1 MKKALIAVAA
11 LVVLAGV
18 AVAVVVGVRYRQG
31 QDVRGSSTEEFVT
44 TEAAAPEP
52 PPEPRVAWPTYRFA
66 PERHGVAGYEHRPPY
81 RVRWRFRART
91 LVEFPP
97 AIGYGRVYF
106 TNNSGRLYAVN
117 TKTGK
122 RAWKK
127 DSGRCVASSPALWEH
142 LVIQTYLNAHPCNR
156 GKEKGLRGLVV
167 ARFAGFGQ
175 FRWQTQ
181 IAPSESSPVV
191 VDGVVYL
198 GDWSGRIYAL
208 HARTGKVKWSFKTR
222 GKIKSAVAISG
233 NRLYVGSYDHH
244 VYALDR
250 DTGKLIWRAAAQQRL
265 GKRGSFYSTPAAAY
279 GRVYVGGTDGKV
291 YSFGATTG
299 KLIWSHS
306 TGNYVY
312 SSPAVWR
319 KLVLVG
325 SYSRW
330 FYAFDAATG
339 DVRWRFRANGPIS
352 GSPTVLDGIVYF
364 STLRRRTYGLDA
376 RTGRPVWQFPDG
388 KYSPLVADRDRVYLT
403 GYHRVYGLDPR

>member
-1 MKKALIAVAA
+1 MKRALLAAGALVALGAVA
-11 LVVLAGV
+11 LAVYGF
-18 AVAVVVGVRYRQG
+18 VRYRQG

-44 TEAAAPEP
+44 TEAAPQAPAEP
-52 PPEPRVAWPTYRFA
+52 GVFWPTYRFD
-66 PERHGVAGYEHRPPY
+66 PERHGVADYPPRPPFK
-81 RVRWRFRART
+81 VRWYFRART

-97 AIGYGRVYF
+97 VIGYGRLYF
-106 TNNSGRLYAVN
+106 TNNYGRLYAVN

-127 DSGRCVASSPALWEH
+127 DSGRCVASSPAVWEH
-142 LVIQTYLNAHPCNR
+142 LVIQTYLAAHPCNR
-156 GKEKGLRGLVV
+156 GTQKGIQGLVV

-175 FRWQTQ
+175 FRWQTR

-191 VDGVVYL
+191 VDGVVYV
-198 GDWSGRIYAL
+198 GDWSGRVYAL
-208 HARTGKVKWSFKTR
+208 FARTGNVKWVFKTKGR
-222 GKIKSAVAISG
+222 IKSGVAVSG
-233 NRLYVGSYDHH
+233 NRVYVGSYDHH
-244 VYALDR
+244 LYALNR
-250 DTGKLIWRAAAQQRL
+250 ETGKLVWRASAQQRL
-265 GKRGSFYSTPAAAY
+265 GKRGQFYATPAAAY

-299 KLIWSHS
+299 KLRWSHS

-312 SSPAVWR
+312 GSPAVWR
-319 KLVLVG
+319 RLVLVG

-352 GSPTVLDGIVYF
+352 GSATVVRGIVYF
-364 STLRRRTYGLDA
+364 STLKERTYGLDA

-388 KYSPLVADRDRVYLT
+388 KYAAVVADPERMYLT
-403 GYHRVYGLDPR
+403 GYHRLYALDER